1 MSHIFTVDLTAR
13 DIISDGSRKAS
24 KKYRGSEPRQRREAS
39 TRRALAATPFQE
51 ARTHFAE
58 TLDRAPRRSSPHTSS
73 PRIALESWVTSPR
86 STTTV
91 RSPDGKSSGIF
102 AREKYLAASRNFAV
116 ASAVASDPPRRLR
129 PFSRTLGGEISSR
142 FVSRGLSRALR
153 VSTRPRDP
161 PRLESRSR
169 PSWTLFADVRVVFPE
184 PSPRAEQYNKAHNI
198 HARPLDELMNHGEL
212 DGKARSPRSS
222 IDGGKRLSID
232 EQRARRS
239 IDLSTKKTTIG
250 KLYATD
256 CNVAHEIED
265 QGISGLI

>member
-1 MSHIFTVDLTAR
+1 MGNVASQHYDGASPRRKIFRHFRAR
-13 DIISDGSRKAS
+13 KVSR
-24 KKYRGSEPRQRREAS
+24 RIPQFRRRE
-39 TRRALAATPFQE
+39 RR
-51 ARTHFAE
+51 RV
-58 TLDRAPRRSSPHTSS
+58 R
-73 PRIALESWVTSPR
+73 TSP
-86 STTTV
+86 
-91 RSPDGKSSGIF
+91 
-102 AREKYLAASRNFAV
+102 AV
-116 ASAVASDPPRRLR
+116 SDA
-129 PFSRTLGGEISSR
+129 FSRTRGGEISSR
-142 FVSRGLSRALR
+142 FFPRGLSRALR
-153 VSTRPRDP
+153 ASTRPRDA

-169 PSWTLFADVRVVFPE
+169 PSRTLFADVRVVFPE

-198 HARPLDELMNHGEL
+198 HARPLDDLMNHGEL

>member
-58 TLDRAPRRSSPHTSS
+58 TPDRAPRRSSPHTSS

-116 ASAVASDPPRRLR
+116 ASAVASDPP
-129 PFSRTLGGEISSR
+129 P
-142 FVSRGLSRALR
+142 
-153 VSTRPRDP
+153 
-161 PRLESRSR
+161 
-169 PSWTLFADVRVVFPE
+169 
-184 PSPRAEQYNKAHNI
+184 PSPTVLPNARRRNLLAIRFARSFARVTGLDAP
-198 HARPLDELMNHGEL
+198 ARP
-212 DGKARSPRSS
+212 AAPRIPVPSFS
-222 IDGGKRLSID
+222 D
-232 EQRARRS
+232 AF
-239 IDLSTKKTTIG
+239 
-250 KLYATD
+250 
-256 CNVAHEIED
+256 C
-265 QGISGLI
+265 